1 VNPDSPSPQAWF
13 FAEKA
18 PVPRRESCFK
28 TLPKT
33 REIRIAFQPSAR
45 ENDVFMNLIGKLL
58 RNLWL
63 GITLIVAA
71 SALLLLSD
79 RAHRG
84 RSPAADARAQALTS
98 VRIVCLM
105 ESVGTEG
112 IREGILTAFREAGLA
127 DNPAFE
133 CRYLGAHGEISLLP
147 GLIDSVRADAPD
159 LTMTITTPALQ
170 AAIAR
175 LPGQRIVFSGVANAC
190 AAGAGEDE
198 VHHLPNV
205 TGVVARI
212 RYDEMAQCLHRM
224 MPSVRNVGA
233 LYNPAETNSVVESAR
248 LAAEL
253 EKVGIALTLV
263 PINSAQEIPQAADVL
278 CTREI
283 DAVCQMG
290 DNTVSQGYAS
300 ILQCAE
306 RANLPVF
313 GFEGSMIAMGAVA
326 VMSRDFYDVGVTAG
340 RMAVRVLNGEDP
352 AKIPFSAEQSLYFL
366 LNEPVAEKFHLN
378 VPKDLRKRAEKD
390 RKAYDRSHPQIVQ

>member
-1 VNPDSPSPQAWF
+1 
-13 FAEKA
+13 
-18 PVPRRESCFK
+18 
-28 TLPKT
+28 
-33 REIRIAFQPSAR
+33 
-45 ENDVFMNLIGKLL
+45 MNSIGKLV
-58 RNLWL
+58 RDLWL
-63 GITLIVAA
+63 GITLIVIA

-84 RSPAADARAQALTS
+84 RSPAAGTHAQAFTS

-112 IREGILTAFREAGLA
+112 IREGILAAFREAGLA
-127 DNPAFE
+127 DNPSFD

-147 GLIDSVRADAPD
+147 GLIDSVRADSPD
-159 LTMTITTPALQ
+159 LVMTITTPALQ

-175 LPGQRIVFSGVANAC
+175 LPGRRIVFSGVANAC

-212 RYDEMAQCLHRM
+212 RYDEMAQCLHRL
-224 MPSVRNVGA
+224 MPEARNMGA

-253 EKVGIALTLV
+253 KKVGIALTLV
-263 PINSAQEIPQAADVL
+263 PVNSAQEIPQAADVL

-300 ILQCAE
+300 VVQSAE

-313 GFEGSMIAMGAVA
+313 GFEGSMIPMGAAA
-326 VMSRDFYDVGVTAG
+326 VMSRDFYDVGLTAG
-340 RMAVRVLNGEDP
+340 RIAVRVLNGEDT
-352 AKIPFSAEQSLYFL
+352 ATIPFSTEQSLYFL
-366 LNEPVAEKFHLN
+366 INAPILEKFHLN
-378 VPKDLRKRAEKD
+378 VPNDLRKRAEKD
-390 RKAYDRSHPQIVQ
+390 RRAYDRSHPQVAP